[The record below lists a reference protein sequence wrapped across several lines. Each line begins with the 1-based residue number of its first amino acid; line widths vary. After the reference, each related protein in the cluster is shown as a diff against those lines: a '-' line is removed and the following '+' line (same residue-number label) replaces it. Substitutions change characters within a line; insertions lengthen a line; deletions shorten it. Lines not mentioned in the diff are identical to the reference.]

1 MEDGKIGL
9 RRDPDD
15 LRAELLSLAR
25 SVAAAVPR
33 ATTAL
38 LEGDL
43 EAIEYLIQFDD
54 EIDARALDIEDNCY
68 STLAL
73 KAPVASELRLIVAVV
88 KIAADVERSAD
99 LITNICK
106 AGRRLNGVTIPPA
119 LTQIISNMSQ
129 QSHKLFLKALT
140 AFETNDAS
148 LAAALDDM
156 DGFLDDLQRQFI
168 QSILES
174 HSTGEITLQSALQFA
189 VIARFY
195 ERIGDH
201 AVNIGERVHYVVTGS
216 MPEHKAPAWWPD
228 RTPMGGTER
237 TPKP

>member
-1 MEDGKIGL
+1 MEDAQIGL
-9 RRDPDD
+9 RRDLDE
-15 LRAELLSLAR
+15 LRTELLSLAH
-25 SVAAAVPR
+25 SVAEAVPR

-38 LEGDL
+38 LDGDL
-43 EAIEYLIQFDD
+43 EAVEYLIRFDD
-54 EIDARALDIEDNCY
+54 EIDARTLDIEDNCY
-68 STLAL
+68 ATLAL
-73 KAPVASELRLIVAVV
+73 NAPVASELRLVVGIVKMV
-88 KIAADVERSAD
+88 ADVERAAD

-106 AGRRLNGVTIPPA
+106 ATRRLEGVVIPSP
-119 LTQIISNMSQ
+119 LTSIILKMSQ
-129 QSHKLFLKALT
+129 QAHALFSSALS
-140 AFETNDAS
+140 AFEDEDAS

-174 HSTGEITLQSALQFA
+174 YSNGAISLDAAMQFA
-189 VIARFY
+189 IIARFY

-228 RTPMGGTER
+228 RTPMAGMER
-237 TPKP
+237 TE